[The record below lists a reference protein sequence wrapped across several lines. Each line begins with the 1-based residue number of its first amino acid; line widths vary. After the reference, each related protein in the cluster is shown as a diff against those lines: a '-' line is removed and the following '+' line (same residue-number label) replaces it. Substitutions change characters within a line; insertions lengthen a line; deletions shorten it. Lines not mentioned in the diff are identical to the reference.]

1 MLSLE
6 EIKIYLPKYLSPE
19 SEENLF
25 DQLKQ
30 FPENIDDRLYT
41 NYVLEPQLIYQGD
54 GIEGLLVVNL
64 PDTQIR
70 PARGMILS
78 NTCDVDE
85 HNKRL
90 FPSSLVY
97 APIFNLEKYQKG
109 LLTSEILKDAGQ
121 IEDHI
126 YAIKK
131 QRITQIFY
139 LPKGGALENES
150 IVFLDRVNS
159 CDNSFLSKVEIKDI
173 RLFTL
178 SNYGLYLFIF
188 KLSVHFTRITEGID
202 RSPHCTP
209 S

>member
-70 PARGMILS
+70 PVRGMILS

-85 HNKRL
+85 RNKRL

-109 LLTSEILKDAGQ
+109 LLASEVLKDAGQ

-202 RSPHCTP
+202 RSPHSAP

>member
-6 EIKIYLPKYLSPE
+6 EIRIYLPKYLSPE
-19 SEENLF
+19 SEENLY

-41 NYVLEPQLIYQGD
+41 NYLLEPQVIYQGD

-64 PDTQIR
+64 PDTEVR

-85 HNKRL
+85 RDN
-90 FPSSLVY
+90 LVY
-97 APIFNLEKYQKG
+97 APIFNLEKYEKG
-109 LLTSEILKDAGQ
+109 LIASEVLKDEEQ
-121 IEDHI
+121 KRDHI

-150 IVFLDRVNS
+150 IVFLDKVNS
-159 CDNSFLSKVEIKDI
+159 CDNSFLSEKPIKDI

-202 RSPHCTP
+202 RSPHPTT

>member
-30 FPENIDDRLYT
+30 FPENMDDRLYT
-41 NYVLEPQLIYQGD
+41 NYLLEPQVIYQGD

-64 PDTQIR
+64 PDTEVR
-70 PARGMILS
+70 PARAMILS

-85 HNKRL
+85 RNKRL
-90 FPSSLVY
+90 FPSSLIY
-97 APIFNLEKYQKG
+97 APIFNLEKYEKG
-109 LLTSEILKDAGQ
+109 LVASEILKDAAQ
-121 IEDHI
+121 IQDHI
-126 YAIKK
+126 DAIKK

-139 LPKGGALENES
+139 LPKGGALKSES

-159 CDNSFLSKVEIKDI
+159 CDNSFLSKVDIKDI

-178 SNYGLYLFIF
+178 SNFGLYLFIF

-202 RSPHCTP
+202 RSPHSAP

>member
-19 SEENLF
+19 SEEDLF

-41 NYVLEPQLIYQGD
+41 DYFLEPEVIYQGD

-64 PDTQIR
+64 PDAQIR
-70 PARGMILS
+70 STRAMILS

-97 APIFNLEKYQKG
+97 APIFNLDKYEKG
-109 LLTSEILKDAGQ
+109 LIASEILKDEEQ
-121 IEDHI
+121 IRNHI
-126 YAIKK
+126 HAIKK

-139 LPKGGALENES
+139 LPIGGALENES
-150 IVFLDRVNS
+150 IVFLDRLNS
-159 CDNSFLSKVEIKDI
+159 CDNSFLTGKRIKDI

-202 RSPHCTP
+202 RSPHSTT
-209 S
+209 